1 MCAMCAFPLQR
12 ITMTK
17 TVVLASNRTG
27 VFEEIKKIPFLKLSH
42 VFVVPDSRLHQEIN
56 GTAFSLIHPQAP
68 DPFLKALDQLDF
80 DLLISNGCPVI
91 IPVSRL
97 KKKHQLFLN
106 VHPSLLPEF
115 RGYHPAN
122 GVLLHKAQEAGA
134 TLHEMVDR
142 VDRGQILAQERFPV
156 TSDLDLGLLY
166 HLLFSAEAR
175 VFTRGIH
182 KLHAQ
187 EFQIEGES
195 QSASGSHYKRS
206 SADMSV
212 DFETMKDEEI
222 LRRIR
227 AFGTL
232 SQGVHCSLQG
242 CEYTLFEAHPLGHP
256 LLFEL
261 HAAQPPGSVVLTYDG
276 GMVVR
281 SLESL
286 IRISR
291 FAPVTHAR

>member
-1 MCAMCAFPLQR
+1 
-12 ITMTK
+12 MTK

-27 VFEEIKKIPFLKLSH
+27 VFDAIKKIPFLNLTH
-42 VFVVPDSRLHQEIN
+42 VFVVEDSCLHQEIKD
-56 GTAFSLIHPQAP
+56 TEFSLIKGQSHAE
-68 DPFLKALDQLDF
+68 FLDALALMKF

-91 IPVSRL
+91 VPVSKL
-97 KKKHQLFLN
+97 KKTHQMFLN

-122 GVLLHKAQEAGA
+122 GVLLNNAKEAGA

-142 VDRGQILAQERFPV
+142 VDRGKILAQERFPV
-156 TSDLDLGLLY
+156 TPDLDLGLLY

-175 VFTRGIH
+175 VFTHGIY

-187 EFQIEGES
+187 DFRYEGEP

-206 SADMSV
+206 QADMTV
-212 DFETMKDEEI
+212 AFESMKEEEI

-227 AFGTL
+227 AFGTR
-232 SQGVHCSLQG
+232 SQGVRCTLEG
-242 CEYTLFEAHPLGHP
+242 CEYTLYEAQTLHHP

-261 HAAQPPGSVVLTYDG
+261 HGAQPPGKIVLRYDG

-281 SLESL
+281 SLDSL

-291 FAPVTHAR
+291 FEPASASASGS

>member
-1 MCAMCAFPLQR
+1 
-12 ITMTK
+12 MTK

-27 VFEEIKKIPFLKLSH
+27 VFDAIKKVPFLKLTH
-42 VFVVPDSRLHQEIN
+42 VFAVEDSPLHRQIE
-56 GTAFSLIHPQAP
+56 GTEFSLIKAQSP
-68 DPFLKALDQLDF
+68 DQFLEALALMKF
-80 DLLISNGCPVI
+80 DLLVSNGCPVI
-91 IPVSRL
+91 VPVSKL
-97 KKKHQLFLN
+97 KKTHQLFLN

-122 GVLLHKAQEAGA
+122 GVLLNGAKEAGA
-134 TLHEMVDR
+134 TLHEMVDK
-142 VDRGQILAQERFPV
+142 VDRGQILAQDRFPV
-156 TSDLDLGLLY
+156 TPDLDLGLLY

-175 VFTRGIH
+175 VFTDGIH

-187 EFQIEGES
+187 DFRYEGEP
-195 QSASGSHYKRS
+195 QRANGSHYKRS
-206 SADMSV
+206 QADMRV
-212 DFETMKDEEI
+212 AFETMTDDEI

-232 SQGVHCSLQG
+232 SQGVRCTLEG
-242 CEYTLFEAHPLGHP
+242 CVYTLYEAQPLHHP

-261 HAAQPPGSVVLTYDG
+261 HEAQAPGKIVLTYDG

-281 SLESL
+281 SRESL

-291 FAPVTHAR
+291 FEPARPSISGR